1 MRVTYIGPY
10 SEGAEIAATGQVVMP
25 GETVEVP
32 DELGAA
38 LCEQTSNWS
47 AAVVG
52 TGGVIQDPKS
62 KNKTAP
68 VAEEQ
73 VN

>member
-47 AAVVG
+47 AAD
-52 TGGVIQDPKS
+52 TKS